1 MLAVLSD
8 MPSSIEFRRMTVFLG
23 IYNGARYLPSLK
35 EQLISQ
41 TFQDFYLVVVDN
53 ASTDDSFEK
62 LISWESDFGDRL
74 SLHRNEVNLGGGG
87 TLCKALADD
96 YIKSEW
102 FVTLHQDDFYFPNHL
117 EVIAETLL
125 ETPAN
130 VVAVCTGM
138 KSMDENGKVRASPP
152 RAAWL
157 LEDTSPVSSFL
168 INLRFQTLSFPSSA
182 FKTKAFEECFRYWH
196 SPAFSDTETTLYLCA
211 HGEFRYVPTETMR
224 YRENS
229 SSESHVVNALEA
241 SISASISLSRVFSS
255 QEFRVVLQLVEPSI
269 RAKFFSELVNSVELR
284 IPNSPLMHFVKILA
298 TEECARVW
306 EYQDSASNLALS
318 SIYEGVG
325 SVFSSNLLARLA
337 GSEPVKASSDLE
349 EALSELSRVK
359 AVEISKSASKSRST
373 LWSLVSHFPLPV
385 RRKLFRA
392 YVRIYAIKEPTH
404 YWNAHWR

>member
-1 MLAVLSD
+1 
-8 MPSSIEFRRMTVFLG
+8 MTVFLG
-23 IYNGARYLPSLK
+23 IYNGAEYLHSLK
-35 EQLISQ
+35 EQLTSQ
-41 TFQDFYLVVVDN
+41 TFQDFHLVVVDN

-62 LISWESDFGDRL
+62 LSEWEFDFGDRITL
-74 SLHRNEVNLGGGG
+74 YRNDENLGGGG
-87 TLCKALADD
+87 SLHKALSER
-96 YIKSEW
+96 YIGTEW
-102 FVTLHQDDFYFPNHL
+102 FVTLHQDDFYLSNHL
-117 EVIAETLL
+117 EVIAKSIREA
-125 ETPAN
+125 PDS
-130 VVAVCTGM
+130 VVAVCTSMG
-138 KSMDENGKVRASPP
+138 SMDENGRAQATPP

-157 LEDTSPVSSFL
+157 LDDTSSVSSFL

-229 SSESHVVNALEA
+229 SSESHVVNSLEA
-241 SISASISLSRVFSS
+241 SISASISLSRVFTS

-269 RAKFFSELVNSVELR
+269 RAKFFSELVNSIELR

-306 EYQDSASNLALS
+306 EYQESAPNVALS
-318 SIYEGVG
+318 SIYVGVG
-325 SVFSSNLLARLA
+325 SKFSSNILARLA
-337 GSEPVKASSDLE
+337 DKEPVKAT
-349 EALSELSRVK
+349 SELEGALLELSLVK
-359 AVEISKSASKSRST
+359 AVEISTSASKSRST
-373 LWSLVSHFPLPV
+373 IWPLVSHLPLRV

-392 YVRIYAIKEPTH
+392 YVRIYAIKEPAY